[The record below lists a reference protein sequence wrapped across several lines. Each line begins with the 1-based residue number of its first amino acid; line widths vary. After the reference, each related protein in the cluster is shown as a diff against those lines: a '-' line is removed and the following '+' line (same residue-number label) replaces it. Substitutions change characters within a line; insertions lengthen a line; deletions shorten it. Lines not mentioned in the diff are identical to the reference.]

1 MEDSCLLHN
10 PCANQVP
17 GMQMKNSVLRGF
29 AITFGLSEA
38 RQASLWRCLGTEKER
53 YFSTIS
59 HDLGP
64 KGISPGLPYDL
75 ALEVAI
81 AT

>member
-1 MEDSCLLHN
+1 MEDSRLLHT

-17 GMQMKNSVLRGF
+17 GMRMKNSVLRGF
-29 AITFGLSEA
+29 AVTFGLSEA
-38 RQASLWRCLGTEKER
+38 RQASLWRCLGTEKGR
-53 YFSTIS
+53 YFSIS

-64 KGISPGLPYDL
+64 KGIFPGLPYDL